1 MKIRFYSIQDL
12 YDEVKDLP
20 KRYPHLTSIPVKP
33 SLGGVVAGVIKDV
46 EKVVR
51 MQFLEKTY
59 SSEFKGAGKTFY
71 QLTTEQILTLSVMSK
86 DAVYYYSQPYFR
98 CMKVDL
104 KNKAKEIEEMTA
116 EKEKK
121 VRETFKGWTVLKGVY
136 EVE

>member
-20 KRYPHLTSIPVKP
+20 KRHPHLTSVPVKP
-33 SLGGVVAGVIKDV
+33 SIKDV

-71 QLTTEQILTLSVMSK
+71 QLTTQQILTLSVLSK

-121 VRETFKGWTVLKGVY
+121 VRETFKGWTVKKGVY
-136 EVE
+136 EIE